1 MSENIRQPSYAR
13 LQWKCL
19 IENQE
24 KKRTNIGALS
34 RIANKS
40 KSVKLRHSFSKRLL
54 NNPTSAYT
62 HKKGKAKKAAAATSE
77 KQRRIQK

>member
-24 KKRTNIGALS
+24 KKTNEHWGIES
-34 RIANKS
+34 
-40 KSVKLRHSFSKRLL
+40 HS
-54 NNPTSAYT
+54 
-62 HKKGKAKKAAAATSE
+62 
-77 KQRRIQK
+77 Q